1 MTSKGQTKLSTNNYS
16 FILGGAQRRE
26 RGKRALHINDSSSQ
40 EKLVNIWERKRS
52 KIYVA
57 IHLKSTIGYEKI
69 VSPASCSKINQESKI
84 HSVLLFAPFPY
95 SLKLSKISSKTQ
107 QYKYFMLSVQQSN
120 GLDLQLTAKHASDT
134 HFQTQE
140 CYLSTELHTVLLPL
154 PYFHSPPQ
162 ASIPRETT
170 PEPIPLTLTLKQ
182 TAYIFESQSIILG

>member
-1 MTSKGQTKLSTNNYS
+1 MKKNDFPHAKIWPQKDKPNSPPTTIHLYLEGHR
-16 FILGGAQRRE
+16 GE

-57 IHLKSTIGYEKI
+57 IDLKSTIGYEKI

-95 SLKLSKISSKTQ
+95 SLKLSKNSSKTQ

-120 GLDLQLTAKHASDT
+120 GLDL
-134 HFQTQE
+134 
-140 CYLSTELHTVLLPL
+140 
-154 PYFHSPPQ
+154 
-162 ASIPRETT
+162 
-170 PEPIPLTLTLKQ
+170 
-182 TAYIFESQSIILG
+182 